1 MPPDGGVKSSPREG
15 KSMPLMHLWV
25 RHAASMAYDRPI
37 KDQVPPTIGGR
48 SATGLPVSISKI
60 DLLKTCMSSFTSPI
74 LDMSEVAITLD
85 YRHQG

>member
-1 MPPDGGVKSSPREG
+1 
-15 KSMPLMHLWV
+15 MPLMHLWV

-60 DLLKTCMSSFTSPI
+60 DLLKTCISSFTSPI
-74 LDMSEVAITLD
+74 LDMSEVAITKSVLSIVSFMMD
-85 YRHQG
+85 KTWLY